1 MFEKLT
7 LKDYNLKGKKVL
19 LRVDFN
25 VPLNENKQITS
36 TKRIVEALPTIKYLN
51 EQGAKIILCSHLG
64 RPEGVPNKEFSL
76 KPVVEELR
84 RQLNMPILFKEFDK
98 QLVNFSIKRL
108 VDSMN
113 DGEIFVLEN
122 LRFDAG
128 EEENNQKFAEK
139 LASLADIYCNDAFG
153 TMHREHASTFGVA
166 KLLPNCVGFLVEK
179 ELKMFSKLLN
189 KPKKPFVV
197 VIGGAKIKDKIGLIS
212 NLLKSANTII
222 IGGAMANT
230 FLLAQGVNV
239 GKSKAEPDKVE
250 IAKMLLEKAK
260 KNKVKVLLPEDLVV
274 AYEFNFM
281 ANSVVMPVA
290 NLTDSD
296 IAMDIGPKTI
306 RKYVQELKR
315 ASTIFWN
322 GPMGVFEFDKFANGT
337 MEIAKAIAKTQAF
350 KVVGGGDS
358 VSAVEKAGLTAKF
371 DHISTGGGASLKL
384 LEGNGLPALNVIMDK
399 EQTK

>member
-36 TKRIVEALPTIKYLN
+36 TKRIVEALPTIKYLK

-64 RPEGVPNKEFSL
+64 RPEGVPNPEFSL

-98 QLVNFSIKRL
+98 QLVNFSTKKL

-122 LRFDAG
+122 LRFDPG

-222 IGGAMANT
+222 VGGAMANT

-306 RKYVQELKR
+306 RKYIQELKH

-358 VSAVEKAGLTAKF
+358 VSAVEKAGLTEKF

-384 LEGNGLPALNVIMDK
+384 LEGNGLPALDVIMDK

>member
-36 TKRIVEALPTIKYLN
+36 TKRIVEALPTIKYLK

-64 RPEGVPNKEFSL
+64 RPEGVPNPEFSL
-76 KPVVEELR
+76 KPVVDELR

-122 LRFDAG
+122 LRFDPG

-222 IGGAMANT
+222 VGGAMANT

-260 KNKVKVLLPEDLVV
+260 KNKVQVLLPEDLLV

-306 RKYVQELKR
+306 RKYSQELKR

-358 VSAVEKAGLTAKF
+358 VSAVEKVGLTEKF
-371 DHISTGGGASLKL
+371 DHISTGGGAALKL
-384 LEGNGLPALNVIMDK
+384 LEGNGLPALDVIMDK
-399 EQTK
+399 EQKK